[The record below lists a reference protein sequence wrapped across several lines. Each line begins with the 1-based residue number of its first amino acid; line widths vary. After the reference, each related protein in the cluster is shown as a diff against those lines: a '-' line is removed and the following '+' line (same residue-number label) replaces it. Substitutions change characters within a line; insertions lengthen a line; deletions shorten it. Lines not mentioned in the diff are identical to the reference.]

1 MIYLDYHSTSPLDP
15 RVLKVMMPYL
25 RGRFGNPASGH
36 ALGREAAAAV
46 EKARVEV
53 ARLIGAEA
61 REIVFTSGAT
71 ESNNLA
77 IKGVAQASASLR
89 SHIITVV
96 TEHKSVLDPM
106 KRLSIGVGAPRRVAP
121 TYLGVGRDGLI
132 DLDELERAITPRTAL
147 ITIMAAHNEIGV
159 IQPLAEIGRIV
170 ARKGVLFHT
179 DAVQAAGRI
188 PLDVKAMGIHL
199 LSLSAHKFCGPKG
212 VGALYVRKKNPRVNL
227 LPLAEGGGQEAGLR
241 SGTLNVPGIVGMG
254 EACRLARIEGPRENR
269 RLRVLRDRLLTSL
282 SQGTRC
288 VVNGSLTRRLS
299 NNLNVSFERPV
310 LPVKG
315 VVVSAG
321 SACLSTSPEPSY
333 VLKALG
339 VPENLRKNAVRFGLG
354 RFTTKRDIDRA
365 ARAIIKKL
373 CR

>member
-1 MIYLDYHSTSPLDP
+1 MSLN
-15 RVLKVMMPYL
+15 
-25 RGRFGNPASGH
+25 G
-36 ALGREAAAAV
+36 AAV
-46 EKARVEV
+46 
-53 ARLIGAEA
+53 
-61 REIVFTSGAT
+61 
-71 ESNNLA
+71 
-77 IKGVAQASASLR
+77 
-89 SHIITVV
+89 
-96 TEHKSVLDPM
+96 
-106 KRLSIGVGAPRRVAP
+106 
-121 TYLGVGRDGLI
+121 TYLGVKPDGLI